1 MAYIESQIE
10 IGMTDDKSFI
20 VVIDKSCIDEKTKK
34 EEEKKELKGVYT
46 DSKVKLSAKNKE
58 EVLKIVGKYI
68 DKIKPAKSESEYFE
82 EFMK

>member
-10 IGMTDDKSFI
+10 IGMTDNKSFI
-20 VVIDKSCIDEKTKK
+20 VVVDKSCIDEKAEK
-34 EEEKKELKGVYT
+34 EEKENEKKGIYEDTKI
-46 DSKVKLSAKNKE
+46 KLSAKNKE

-68 DKIKPAKSESEYFE
+68 DKIKPLKSEEEYFD